1 MPKNL
6 TQRDHTGTLIWK
18 HAFICCY
25 YVVLTC
31 KSSIKRGESVAK
43 FPQDNWEAPA
53 RASWLDSVFAVSQ
66 SGGSTFCAV
75 KIRIFI
81 HRSDHRSA
89 SGSSKYNVSSY
100 YPKQEKILSWFQ
112 TKKWYPPRVFSPIC
126 WIEIFLSRK
135 QSPLNRRD
143 FLSKKKNSDT
153 CGAGGIQRTTFTI
166 HRKCRQWC
174 RAMDARGSVRGL
186 GSVLVEIFQGFGV
199 NTPWWN
205 QRSLVMSRW
214 VVDQGGKRDKENK
227 EMEDS
232 DSCVFFSDALE
243 GILLWIS
250 CGCARQV

>member
-135 QSPLNRRD
+135 QSPLNRRCC
-143 FLSKKKNSDT
+143 FFSGGPKTPTPAGQVVSKERLLQSIENVASGVEPWT
-153 CGAGGIQRTTFTI
+153 PEV
-166 HRKCRQWC
+166 RQ
-174 RAMDARGSVRGL
+174 GL
-186 GSVLVEIFQGFGV
+186 GRMCGDFPRFWCQLCEQPPLFGKE
-199 NTPWWN
+199 
-205 QRSLVMSRW
+205 RHSLW
-214 VVDQGGKRDKENK
+214 
-227 EMEDS
+227 MET
-232 DSCVFFSDALE
+232 CFFFKSTVPM
-243 GILLWIS
+243 GT
-250 CGCARQV
+250 R